1 MNDLLGGFG
10 SIVKG
15 LSGLLPQDDPDVK
28 LLTTQSN
35 LSDLKKQETELYA
48 EIGRRALEQQE
59 GRFPELES
67 RLKLVQTSI
76 AATEQELAEAQAQK
90 QAKDTA
96 RRIEQDART
105 CSNCGIINPEGVK
118 FCQECGTK
126 LGANLCRQ
134 CGSMLAPGARFCG
147 ECGAKQEG

>member
-10 SIVKG
+10 SLVKG
-15 LSGLLPQDDPDVK
+15 LSGLLPQDDPEVK
-28 LLTTQSN
+28 LLTTQSTLN
-35 LSDLKKQETELYA
+35 DLKKQETELYA
-48 EIGRRALEQQE
+48 EVGRRVLEQQE

-67 RLKLVQTSI
+67 KLKLVQGNI
-76 AATEQELAEAQAQK
+76 AATEQELVSAQAQK
-90 QAKDTA
+90 QAQDAA

-134 CGSMLAPGARFCG
+134 CGTTLVPGARFCG